1 MGRLGVLYHMDTCIA
16 CGACQTACKD
26 GHGLIGGEFFRRV
39 EMIETDEGYL
49 PYSGAC
55 CHCGNPMCVSAC
67 PTGAMHKT
75 EEGAVVHD
83 DGLCIGCGACV
94 WNCPYGAVSFSRL
107 KGVSQKC
114 DSCIEPVSYTHLV
127 VSAGTYPLP
136 PGKIYNSNLQLILS
150 RLQELGIWS
159 MVGKQVGDSS
169 KACLLYTSRCV

>member
-67 PTGAMHKT
+67 PTGEMHKT

-114 DSCIEPVSYTHLV
+114 DSCIERRQK
-127 VSAGTYPLP
+127 GENPLCVDACP
-136 PGKIYNSNLQLILS
+136 TDSLKYGEWDDLLKDFGQEMLTPDFLPSPKITEPSLLIL
-150 RLQELGIWS
+150 G
-159 MVGKQVGDSS
+159 GKKHV
-169 KACLLYTSRCV
+169 